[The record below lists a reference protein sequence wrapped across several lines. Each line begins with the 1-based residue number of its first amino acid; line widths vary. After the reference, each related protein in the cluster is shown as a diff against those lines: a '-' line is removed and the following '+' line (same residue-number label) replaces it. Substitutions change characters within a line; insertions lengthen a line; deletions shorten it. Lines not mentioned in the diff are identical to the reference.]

1 MSVRTPANKEQ
12 LEEVLL
18 LPPQREL
25 ELGGQDG
32 GGASKEDLMSKS
44 AEPGKPL
51 FPEGIRLHLHL
62 KTLDRTDFKCYI
74 YKMSNS
80 Q

>member
-1 MSVRTPANKEQ
+1 MSVRTPANEEQ
-12 LEEVLL
+12 LEEVL

-32 GGASKEDLMSKS
+32 RGASKEDLMSKS
-44 AEPGKPL
+44 AEPRKPL
-51 FPEGIRLHLHL
+51 FPEGIRLHLPS
-62 KTLDRTDFKCYI
+62 KTDRMDFKCYV

>member
-1 MSVRTPANKEQ
+1 MSVRTPANEER
-12 LEEVLL
+12 LEEVL

-32 GGASKEDLMSKS
+32 RGASTEDLMSES
-44 AEPGKPL
+44 AEPRKAL
-51 FPEGIRLHLHL
+51 FPEGIRLHLHSE
-62 KTLDRTDFKCYI
+62 TLDRMDFKCYV